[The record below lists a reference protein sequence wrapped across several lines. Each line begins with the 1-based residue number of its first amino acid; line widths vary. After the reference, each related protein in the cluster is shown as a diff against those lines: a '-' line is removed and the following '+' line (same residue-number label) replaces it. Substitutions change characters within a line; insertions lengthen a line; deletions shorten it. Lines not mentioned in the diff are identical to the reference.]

1 MYNSFNDF
9 YLALLKSSNLYVR
22 ELNDRSIEREE
33 ISLIL
38 YILAIVALVTC
49 FVVLIPVVHS
59 VNLQKDR
66 VLTLFCE
73 IDNTAIRYLASRCEK
88 FVNGL

>member
-59 VNLQKDR
+59 VNL
-66 VLTLFCE
+66 
-73 IDNTAIRYLASRCEK
+73 
-88 FVNGL
+88 